1 MFYDP
6 GTQPSIGSDQYES
19 INNEM
24 KAMVLVVL
32 VVQVVQVVWWFWWF
46 WRFLSDGFLRRPE
59 WTVKGP
65 HSSQFKE
72 ASNQLGH

>member
-1 MFYDP
+1 
-6 GTQPSIGSDQYES
+6 
-19 INNEM
+19 M